1 MDRKDAESIFTRA
14 RNIKALVIGDLMLD
28 EYLWGKAERISPE
41 APVQVVDV
49 KREDLRLGGAG
60 NVANNMAAFGCGV
73 YICGIIGRDD
83 NGVHLRRTFSGR
95 GVDTSGIFDVP
106 SRMTGKKTR
115 VLASNQQI
123 VRIDRETRG
132 DITEEEEDLL
142 ISFVRDPSHFW
153 NIILVS
159 DYGKGVLTRR
169 VLEEVIS
176 FAGNRGIPVIVDP
189 KGADFTKYR
198 GATII
203 TPNRKEAETA
213 SRIPILD
220 EDTLG
225 LAAGRLLEEG
235 GYEAL
240 LVTRS
245 AECMSLFLRER

>member
-49 KREDLRLGGAG
+49 NREDLRLGGAG
-60 NVANNMAAFGCGV
+60 NVANNMAVFGCGV

-83 NGVHLRRTFSGR
+83 NGAHLRRSFSGR

-142 ISFVRDPSHFW
+142 LSFVRDPAHVW

-176 FAGNRGIPVIVDP
+176 FAVNEG
-189 KGADFTKYR
+189 
-198 GATII
+198 
-203 TPNRKEAETA
+203 
-213 SRIPILD
+213 SR
-220 EDTLG
+220 
-225 LAAGRLLEEG
+225 
-235 GYEAL
+235 
-240 LVTRS
+240 
-245 AECMSLFLRER
+245 